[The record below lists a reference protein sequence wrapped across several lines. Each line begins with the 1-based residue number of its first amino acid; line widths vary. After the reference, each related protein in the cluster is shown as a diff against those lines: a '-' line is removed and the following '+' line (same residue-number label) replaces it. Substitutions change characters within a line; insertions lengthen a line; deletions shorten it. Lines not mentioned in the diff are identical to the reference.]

1 MFHLGSG
8 EGYRHIRA
16 HAFSAAA
23 QARRTSSHVALIFVD
38 LDGFKAVNDRLGHS
52 AGDKL
57 LIEVARR
64 LEGLARASDTVA
76 RLGGDEFALLLPD
89 AADNHA
95 IEAFTRRI
103 AAEIKRPY
111 DIDHHCVT
119 VSASLGISTIEPDDD
134 YEAFLHR
141 ADLAMYKAKRDKAA

>member
-1 MFHLGSG
+1 MSISTASRLS
-8 EGYRHIRA
+8 
-16 HAFSAAA
+16 
-23 QARRTSSHVALIFVD
+23 TT
-38 LDGFKAVNDRLGHS
+38 KLGHS

-64 LEGLARASDTVA
+64 LQSSSPRSFRYRCPPRWRRVP
-76 RLGGDEFALLLPD
+76 LLLPD
-89 AADNHA
+89 AADNQA
-95 IEAFTRRI
+95 IEALTRRI

-111 DIDHHCVT
+111 DINQQCVT

-141 ADLAMYKAKRDKAA
+141 ADLAMYKAKRGQGHLTRGWKTERSEPAVVSSFPRSR